1 MVDLD
6 RSHIARCLAKA
17 IAFAQV
23 DKPEE
28 AADWARQLVRELRL
42 ASILKDEGE

>member
-1 MVDLD
+1 MVDVD

-28 AADWARQLVRELRL
+28 AEDWARQLIQELKL
-42 ASILKDEGE
+42 AHILKGE